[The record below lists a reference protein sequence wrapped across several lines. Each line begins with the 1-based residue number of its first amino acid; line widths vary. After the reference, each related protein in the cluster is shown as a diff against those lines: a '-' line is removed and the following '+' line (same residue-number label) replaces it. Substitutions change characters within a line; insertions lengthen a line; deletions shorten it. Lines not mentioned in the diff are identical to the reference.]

1 MTPAKRTRGA
11 QGWRLGGFWYY
22 MIGSNAEVQEIDKKA
37 KNASKSGVW
46 KLSIAALRVSFLKSQ
61 INRDTSQ
68 GATPDVLEAPDNK
81 DTHVL
86 GVAQA

>member
-1 MTPAKRTRGA
+1 M
-11 QGWRLGGFWYY
+11 
-22 MIGSNAEVQEIDKKA
+22 EV
-37 KNASKSGVW
+37 V
-46 KLSIAALRVSFLKSQ
+46 IAALRVSFLKSQ

>member
-1 MTPAKRTRGA
+1 
-11 QGWRLGGFWYY
+11 
-22 MIGSNAEVQEIDKKA
+22 MIGSNAEVQEIDREAKK
-37 KNASKSGVW
+37 ASKSGVW
-46 KLSIAALRVSFLKSQ
+46 KLSTAALRVSFLKSQ

-86 GVAQA
+86 GVTQA